1 MFWFFSVSLP
11 RDVMYII
18 VLFVIFVIH
27 TYTYMY
33 YMANIRYHHFL
44 ISRLR
49 TTTKSNDLER
59 SKSTIR

>member
-27 TYTYMY
+27 TYDWV
-33 YMANIRYHHFL
+33 AA
-44 ISRLR
+44 
-49 TTTKSNDLER
+49 
-59 SKSTIR
+59 